1 MINLLNRTKNKEFY
15 QQTLIDNFK
24 EILPIDDAKFLAMKL
39 VEKYS
44 INELNSFILSP
55 IVVINGENSQ
65 KVDNDFIKQ
74 QLMKKGNYDV
84 LANLDKA
91 KIIICNCNNISIV
104 GLDVVYLFDNKIRLI
119 SPKENAIFK
128 NEIFLAKNNKIIN
141 SVNVIYKLSVDNAIK
156 NVLHSEFDKVVNT
169 RMLNVS
175 PTCVIECDYKSRP
188 FQVKRQF
195 FKSPDGNTYTIFNPT
210 QLVNENQYSVFE
222 DKNK

>member
-1 MINLLNRTKNKEFY
+1 MINLLNRTKNNEFY

-74 QLMKKGNYDV
+74 QLIKKGNYDV

-91 KIIICNCNNISIV
+91 KIIICNCNSVILLISICS
-104 GLDVVYLFDNKIRLI
+104 LLCL
-119 SPKENAIFK
+119 
-128 NEIFLAKNNKIIN
+128 
-141 SVNVIYKLSVDNAIK
+141 
-156 NVLHSEFDKVVNT
+156 T
-169 RMLNVS
+169 
-175 PTCVIECDYKSRP
+175 
-188 FQVKRQF
+188 
-195 FKSPDGNTYTIFNPT
+195 
-210 QLVNENQYSVFE
+210 
-222 DKNK
+222 